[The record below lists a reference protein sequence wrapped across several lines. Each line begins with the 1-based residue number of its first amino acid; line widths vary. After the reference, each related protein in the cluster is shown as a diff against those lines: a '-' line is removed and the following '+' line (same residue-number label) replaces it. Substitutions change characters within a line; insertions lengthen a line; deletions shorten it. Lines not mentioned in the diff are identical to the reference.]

1 MWGGGGFADVKIGTI
16 DKVGGLDAYLTGSKP
31 ARIRTLGPT
40 GWRLRW
46 RVMNS
51 PRYQKQLAEERKAL
65 GLEAGAM
72 PQESMFGE
80 AYGDVSGLVGE
91 MVVETEAEVVEV
103 EKTPA
108 QLLVEKIERLK
119 GLRK

>member
-1 MWGGGGFADVKIGTI
+1 
-16 DKVGGLDAYLTGSKP
+16 
-31 ARIRTLGPT
+31 
-40 GWRLRW
+40 
-46 RVMNS
+46 MNS

-65 GLEAGAM
+65 GLEVDAM

-80 AYGDVSGLVGE
+80 TDGNASGPVGGMMAE
-91 MVVETEAEVVEV
+91 EEAEALEV

-119 GLRK
+119 GLKK